1 MKGDRGGYYAS
12 HFTPHLYPPRFSMK
26 KLLPLIFVTLLLAGC
41 ASQESV
47 DQLKLQNQLLQT
59 QIEQQK
65 QIMNLQNTIANTG
78 VNQQKEV
85 VQQPAKTTKKIENN
99 NVKPDKVRIT
109 VSWLWW
115 ALSRQTSAIGESFY
129 TSTNESYPINSE
141 KGAQDYIWYWFN
153 GWGYALIASCNDGY
167 SMTKCVP
174 FSKAD
179 YVENQTTQCFLWNED
194 PNLMRTSMII
204 ECRKN

>member
-47 DQLKLQNQLLQT
+47 DQLK
-59 QIEQQK
+59 
-65 QIMNLQNTIANTG
+65 ANTG